1 MRNPLFILPALALI
15 LLTGCETMK
24 GVGRDVE
31 STGEVI
37 TDSSSQVQQD
47 L

>member
-1 MRNPLFILPALALI
+1 MRNPLFILPALALM

-24 GVGRDVE
+24 GLGRDVQT
-31 STGEVI
+31 TGAVI
-37 TDSSSQVQQD
+37 TDSSRQVQQD

>member
-1 MRNPLFILPALALI
+1 MRNPLFILPALALM

-24 GVGRDVE
+24 GVGRDVKT
-31 STGEVI
+31 TGEVI
-37 TDSSSQVQQD
+37 TDSSRQVQQD

>member
-1 MRNPLFILPALALI
+1 MRNPLFVFAALALV

-24 GVGRDVE
+24 GVGRDVKT
-31 STGEVI
+31 TGEVI
-37 TDSSSQVQQD
+37 TDSSRQIQKS

>member
-1 MRNPLFILPALALI
+1 MRKTLFILPALTLM

-31 STGEVI
+31 NTGEVI
-37 TDSSSQVQQD
+37 TDSSRQVQRD

>member
-1 MRNPLFILPALALI
+1 MRKTLFILPALALV

-31 STGEVI
+31 NTGEVI
-37 TDSSSQVQQD
+37 TDSSRQVQRD

>member
-1 MRNPLFILPALALI
+1 MRNPMFILPALALV

-31 STGEVI
+31 TTGAAI
-37 TDSSSQVQQD
+37 TDSSRQVQSD

>member
-1 MRNPLFILPALALI
+1 MRNPMLILPALALI

-31 STGEVI
+31 ATGEVI